1 MCTDRIKRTVWD
13 YLRQRDLSV
22 FACWLAPEL
31 FAQAAQQAGIAL
43 GSGALHGGYL
53 VWLGGGDG
61 LVTNKDHAIDHDM
74 SHQLSWDPPAPPR
87 VCLGAQPRHAAAP
100 VRAPA

>member
-31 FAQAAQQAGIAL
+31 FAQAAHQAGIVL
-43 GSGALHGGYL
+43 GSGALHGGNL
-53 VWLGGGDG
+53 VWLGGGAGVHTMEKFARG
-61 LVTNKDHAIDHDM
+61 LGMALQTF
-74 SHQLSWDPPAPPR
+74 R
-87 VCLGAQPRHAAAP
+87 AAP
-100 VRAPA
+100 ARASPRLAAGRRTGPP